1 VPNAATG
8 SKIRMVLATL
18 DLLRTAG
25 LTGAAL
31 NDIVVAS
38 GAPKGS
44 LYHFFPGGKDQLV
57 TAALREA
64 ERAVGEGFRAV
75 FNRTVPLSQKVNEL
89 FGATA
94 SRLAASGF
102 TRGCPVGAVT
112 LDLDGGSEQL
122 QAVCRD
128 IFRAWCT
135 IIESGLAEVPPAKR
149 GRVAQL
155 ILATLEGGLILSR
168 ARADKAPLRET
179 GAFLAET
186 FDRAFGRTKQ
196 RARATRTSSA
206 RTRPRRSR

>member
-1 VPNAATG
+1 M
-8 SKIRMVLATL
+8 ILATL

-31 NDIVVAS
+31 NDIVAAS

-57 TAALREA
+57 TAALGEA
-64 ERAVGEGFRAV
+64 ERVVGDGFRAV
-75 FNRTVPLSQKVNEL
+75 FSRTGPLSQKVNEL
-89 FGATA
+89 FGAAA

-112 LDLDGGSEQL
+112 LDLEGGSERL

-128 IFRAWCT
+128 IFRAWCG
-135 IIESGLAEVPPAKR
+135 IIESGLDGVPLTKR

-168 ARADKAPLRET
+168 ARADKAPLLET
-179 GAFLAET
+179 GALLAET
-186 FDRAFGRTKQ
+186 LDLAYGTNQRTKVT
-196 RARATRTSSA
+196 RASSV
-206 RTRPRRSR
+206 RPRPKGPR

>member
-1 VPNAATG
+1 M
-8 SKIRMVLATL
+8 ILATL

-31 NDIVVAS
+31 NDIVAAS

-57 TAALREA
+57 TAAL
-64 ERAVGEGFRAV
+64 GEAV
-75 FNRTVPLSQKVNEL
+75 FSRTGPLSQKVNEL
-89 FGATA
+89 FGAAA

-112 LDLDGGSEQL
+112 LDLEGGSERL

-128 IFRAWCT
+128 IFRAWCG
-135 IIESGLAEVPPAKR
+135 IIESGLDGVPLTKR

-168 ARADKAPLRET
+168 ARADKAPLLET
-179 GAFLAET
+179 GALLAET
-186 FDRAFGRTKQ
+186 LDLAYGTNQRTKVT
-196 RARATRTSSA
+196 RASSV
-206 RTRPRRSR
+206 RPRPKGPR